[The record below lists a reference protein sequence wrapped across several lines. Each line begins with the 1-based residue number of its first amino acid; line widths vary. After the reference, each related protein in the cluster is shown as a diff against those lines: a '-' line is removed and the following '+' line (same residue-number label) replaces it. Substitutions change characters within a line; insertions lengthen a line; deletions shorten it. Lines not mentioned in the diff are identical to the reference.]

1 MIRYTIRNTPD
12 EVSLRDGVR
21 ELHPN
26 PFRAALRRLAA
37 YEDTDL
43 TPEQVEALQEENV
56 RLTTPD
62 TVRINRLERIAKQ
75 VDEHGGIDHLVG
87 LDVLAYMDAWE
98 EIQKLI
104 EQCEYADE
112 PEEEDRHDGAVEVLV
127 TWLLPVPTIYEQL
140 PFAL

>member
-43 TPEQVEALQEENV
+43 TPEQVTLGSNKKVWWRCSERHIWQAAIYARTRTRGSGCPICAGTVKGTKRIPQPARSNRIIRGEAVSE
-56 RLTTPD
+56 
-62 TVRINRLERIAKQ
+62 
-75 VDEHGGIDHLVG
+75 
-87 LDVLAYMDAWE
+87 
-98 EIQKLI
+98 
-104 EQCEYADE
+104 AD
-112 PEEEDRHDGAVEVLV
+112 
-127 TWLLPVPTIYEQL
+127 
-140 PFAL
+140 